1 VVGEEDGA
9 AGDDACGGDADDP
22 GGCADDEA
30 DGEAPAGGELE
41 EDGSV
46 ELLADGPPPGDDDD
60 GHVAEL
66 LKSGTEAVQSHVGAV
81 ALLVYTVS
89 VTVLNTDTVPIT
101 MLVTQ
106 VAFGYGIVDDM
117 L

>member
-1 VVGEEDGA
+1 VEDDPAEED
-9 AGDDACGGDADDP
+9 DCGGGADDP
-22 GGCADDEA
+22 GGDADAEADD
-30 DGEAPAGGELE
+30 APAGGEPA

-46 ELLADGPPPGDDDD
+46 ELFAGGAPPDDDDD
-60 GHVAEL
+60 GHAAEL
-66 LKSGTEAVQSHVGAV
+66 LNSGAEAVQSHVGTV

-89 VTVLNTDTVPIT
+89 VTVLNTDTVPMT

>member
-9 AGDDACGGDADDP
+9 AADGGGGGSDADDP
-22 GGCADDEA
+22 GGYAEDEA
-30 DGEAPAGGELE
+30 AGGELE

-46 ELLADGPPPGDDDD
+46 EMLADGPPPGDDDD
-60 GHVAEL
+60 GHAAEL
-66 LKSGTEAVQSHVGAV
+66 LKSGAEAVQSHVGAV
-81 ALLVYTVS
+81 PLLVYTVS